1 MTYADALERYMLTLV
16 NEERT
21 SRGLN
26 PLQLETNL
34 NSSAEEHS
42 LWMLETNTFSHTGV
56 GGSTSTERIIAS
68 GFDYVGTRGTSENIA
83 AQTTRGA
90 DGFYD
95 DVATLHEALMNSSG
109 HRDNILNPNRN
120 YIGIEIGNYT
130 YDGGITR
137 ESVMITQNF
146 GRTAGTVDLDDLNG
160 GLTVTAVQA
169 DTTATDQSAGVLH
182 QGSAADETLQGAAS
196 DDTLYGGS
204 GADTF
209 NGGDGDD
216 LFVGGDPLALSNE
229 AGGDT
234 FNGGAG
240 RDAVSYAGSFGSLLV
255 DLQFSHVNT
264 FAASGDT
271 YDSIE
276 DLIGSQGADNLRGN
290 QEANLIS
297 GEGNV
302 DYIFGRRG
310 NDTLEGGIGDDVLF
324 GGVGED
330 VLSGGA
336 NRDRAQ
342 YSEALT
348 AIVADLADAS
358 QNTGEALGDI
368 YQH

>member
-109 HRDNILNPNRN
+109 HRDNILNPNRD
-120 YIGIEIGNYT
+120 YIGIGIEIGNYT
-130 YDGGITR
+130 YDGGLTR

-209 NGGDGDD
+209 NGG
-216 LFVGGDPLALSNE
+216 
-229 AGGDT
+229 
-234 FNGGAG
+234 AG

-302 DYIFGRRG
+302 DYIFGRR
-310 NDTLEGGIGDDVLF
+310 EKEV
-324 GGVGED
+324 
-330 VLSGGA
+330 
-336 NRDRAQ
+336 
-342 YSEALT
+342 
-348 AIVADLADAS
+348 VADFRTS
-358 QNTGEALGDI
+358 C
-368 YQH
+368 

>member
-109 HRDNILNPNRN
+109 HRDNILNPNRD

-130 YDGGITR
+130 YDGGLTR

-209 NGGDGDD
+209 NGG
-216 LFVGGDPLALSNE
+216 
-229 AGGDT
+229 
-234 FNGGAG
+234 AG

-302 DYIFGRRG
+302 DYIFGRR
-310 NDTLEGGIGDDVLF
+310 
-324 GGVGED
+324 
-330 VLSGGA
+330 S
-336 NRDRAQ
+336 
-342 YSEALT
+342 
-348 AIVADLADAS
+348 
-358 QNTGEALGDI
+358 
-368 YQH
+368 